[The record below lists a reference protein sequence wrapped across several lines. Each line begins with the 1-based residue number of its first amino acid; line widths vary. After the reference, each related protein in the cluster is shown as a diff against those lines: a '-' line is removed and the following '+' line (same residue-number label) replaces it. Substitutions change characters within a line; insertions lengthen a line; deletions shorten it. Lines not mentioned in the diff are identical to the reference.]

1 MNQTNDSTG
10 KAGRA
15 TASKD
20 GVRWGVEAQTGVLTD
35 VLLGKPDHFRWV
47 PLNAISAV
55 TFSSQ
60 DRTGV
65 AFDREKAMRQHREMV
80 RTYETNGVR
89 CHFVEADEG
98 LPSSV
103 FTRDSSFMT
112 PWGAVIA
119 SIQTPPRRQDHAV
132 VSEFYRNAGIPIW
145 KWVTADH
152 FEGGDFVILRPGLAL
167 MGYSGDR
174 STRAGAEQVAGWLG
188 EKGWECFI
196 VPIPPQFVHMDAVV
210 VMLERDLALVC
221 EDALPGYAVDWLDR
235 EGIGRIPVSY
245 ADCVQLGG
253 NLVSLGNRRVLSMS
267 HNVNVN
273 ARLEQEG
280 FRVMAVDYDMFA
292 LGGGGVHCSCHE
304 LRREP
309 DGRAGPPA
317 SVRSGGR

>member
-1 MNQTNDSTG
+1 MNRTNDSVETTD
-10 KAGRA
+10 RA
-15 TASKD
+15 AD
-20 GVRWGVEAQTGVLTD
+20 LNDEVRWGVEAQSGVLTD

-55 TFSSQ
+55 TLSNQ

-65 AFDREKAMRQHREMV
+65 NFDKQKAMRQHREMV
-80 RTYETNGVR
+80 DAYEANGVR

-112 PWGAVIA
+112 PWGAVIT
-119 SIQTPPRRQDHAV
+119 SIQTPPRRRDYAV
-132 VSEFYRNAGIPIW
+132 VSEFYRNSGIPIW

-167 MGYSGDR
+167 MGYTGDR
-174 STRAGAEQVAGWLG
+174 STRAGAEQVAAWLR
-188 EKGWECFI
+188 EKNWEFFI

-221 EDALPGYAVDWLDR
+221 EDALPGYAIDWLNQ
-235 EGIGRIPVSY
+235 EGIERIVVSY
-245 ADCVQLGG
+245 ADCVKLGG
-253 NLVSLGNRRVLSMS
+253 NLVSLGNKRVLSMS
-267 HNVNVN
+267 HNANVN
-273 ARLEQEG
+273 AQLEQEG
-280 FRVMAVDYDMFA
+280 FQVCAIDYDMFA

-309 DGRAGPPA
+309 D
-317 SVRSGGR
+317 V